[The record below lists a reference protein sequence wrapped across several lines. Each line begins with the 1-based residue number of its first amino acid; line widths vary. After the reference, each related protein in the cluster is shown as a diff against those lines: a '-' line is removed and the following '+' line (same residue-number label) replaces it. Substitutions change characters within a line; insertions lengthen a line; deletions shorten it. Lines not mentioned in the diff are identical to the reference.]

1 MMAVQQEYC
10 LQHKNHQFNM
20 LEMFDQLYKDEA
32 MTDVTLMCDDGN
44 SLKAHKIVLSSGS
57 SYFKSIFDKLTS
69 SNQYP
74 IVILRE
80 ISFEDLKIIVEFIYR
95 GEVTVPHEQLD
106 SVLKNAQWLKVK
118 GINENSKERLCNDSG
133 EEMNRSRKR
142 RKRRRKRCS
151 DPNHHDK
158 SSENGSD
165 ENSDD
170 FSEMDD
176 ACQTNNIT
184 NNRNMFNNENSNV
197 NNNNNEAEIEPSRL
211 MEQSMI
217 TVDVCIKNGKHL
229 IKKVNF
235 LGTRK

>member
-1 MMAVQQEYC
+1 M
-10 LQHKNHQFNM
+10 
-20 LEMFDQLYKDEA
+20 
-32 MTDVTLMCDDGN
+32 
-44 SLKAHKIVLSSGS
+44 
-57 SYFKSIFDKLTS
+57 
-69 SNQYP
+69 
-74 IVILRE
+74 RE

-170 FSEMDD
+170 FSEVDD

-197 NNNNNEAEIEPSRL
+197 NNNSNNSAHNQ
-211 MEQSMI
+211 QSQANQSTATPVI
-217 TVDVCIKNGKHL
+217 SLFKLK
-229 IKKVNF
+229 NF
-235 LGTRK
+235 LYQPKFKSLLATDGKTN